1 MRLHYPRV
9 IGDPVVQAVAFARQN
24 KVDSILVGMKD
35 PGGLGRLFSKGM
47 AKRIADKT
55 HVPVKAL
62 EEPAQS

>member
-1 MRLHYPRV
+1 M
-9 IGDPVVQAVAFARQN
+9 VQAVAFARQN